1 MKTYCVFFF
10 CFHLTKIN
18 VFGVVLETI
27 PKEWKKYP
35 KPALTNYHKP
45 SENFLNPYVS
55 NYESP
60 IITSQA
66 KAQNAEPEINMSLS
80 LPQNQH
86 IQPNA
91 ITDQIV
97 TQLETT
103 DNIIGE
109 KPPNEQIQPIVVS
122 SKNKKDDKQRI
133 CENIKFEDENNK
145 NYEQSELKSPKEL
158 KLNEMKNNNTINEE
172 VTTDKGINVN
182 GSVYSDDSIL
192 FDNLKQENKEADV
205 DVLIKE
211 ESNKSATHK
220 EKYSELKEAST
231 IKYIILAAGKI
242 SNTER

>member
-1 MKTYCVFFF
+1 M
-10 CFHLTKIN
+10 
-18 VFGVVLETI
+18 
-27 PKEWKKYP
+27 
-35 KPALTNYHKP
+35 
-45 SENFLNPYVS
+45 NPYVS

-66 KAQNAEPEINMSLS
+66 KAQNAEHEINMSLS

-97 TQLETT
+97 TKLETT
-103 DNIIGE
+103 DKIIGE
-109 KPPNEQIQPIVVS
+109 KTPNEQIQPIVVS

-158 KLNEMKNNNTINEE
+158 NINEMKNNNTINEE
-172 VTTDKGINVN
+172 VTTDKYINVN
-182 GSVYSDDSIL
+182 GSVYLSDDSIL

-205 DVLIKE
+205 DVPIKE

-242 SNTER
+242 STNHIDKDSDESKDITDESKSTSDIEVVINGLYNTLIIFFTH